1 MTTFTTSII
10 PNKQTFAK
18 VDKPHK
24 LNYKAICVF
33 VATGFF
39 LDQDTYWEDELCL
52 KPASTHNLDTN
63 GILLNSKPSFKWH
76 YSPRDI
82 SFNQVLEE
90 YVALLTDIIQ
100 EQVKD
105 NPVILPLSGGLDS
118 RSQALVLSKMSNP
131 VSAYSYSFQNG
142 YPEHKISKKIADVCD
157 FDFQEFSISNGYLW
171 DVIEDL
177 GRINKCYS
185 EFTHARQMAVFKPL
199 SDMRGVMSLGHWG
212 DVLFDKGAPSNITED
227 TKVSYLLKK
236 MVKEK
241 GFELAEKLWQT
252 WELEGDFKSY
262 LRTRVEDIVSKI
274 NIDNISA
281 KVRAFKTSQWAHR
294 WTTTNLS
301 IFEAAKPI
309 TLPYYDD
316 RMCKFICSVPE
327 RFLADRQLQIAHIK
341 QHKALASVT
350 WHANKPFNLL
360 NYNYN
365 KSPYNLP
372 FRVANKA
379 SREIS
384 NMLGKPFTQRNWELQ
399 FLGKE
404 NDNKLQSFLFS
415 ENFKN
420 LVPQEVTSY
429 FYNQFKTDNAIVY
442 AHPLSML
449 LTLALFHKQNN
460 L

>member
-10 PNKQTFAK
+10 PNKQTFIK

-52 KPASTHNLDTN
+52 NPASVNHIDAN
-63 GILLNSKPSFKWH
+63 GRFLESKSWFNWH

-82 SFNQVLEE
+82 TFNEVLEE
-90 YVALLTDIIQ
+90 YVSLLTQIIK

-118 RSQALVLSKMSNP
+118 RSQALVLSKMDNP
-131 VSAYSYSFQNG
+131 VSAYSYSFENG
-142 YPEHKISKKIADVCD
+142 YPEHKISKKIADICG
-157 FDFQEFSISNGYLW
+157 FNFQKFFIPKGYLW

-177 GRINKCYS
+177 GRINNCYS
-185 EFTHARQMAVFKPL
+185 EFTHPRQMAVFKPL
-199 SDMRGVMSLGHWG
+199 SNMQGVMSLGHWG
-212 DVLFDKGAPSNITED
+212 DVFFDKGAPSNITED
-227 TKVSYLLKK
+227 TIVPYLLKK

-241 GFELAEKLWQT
+241 GLELAEKLWRA
-252 WELEGDFKSY
+252 WGLEGDFNTY
-262 LRTRVEDIVSKI
+262 LINRVEEAVSKI
-274 NIDNISA
+274 KIENISA

-301 IFEAAKPI
+301 VFEAAKPM

-316 RMCKFICSVPE
+316 RMCKFICTVPE
-327 RFLADRQLQIAHIK
+327 QFLANRQLQIEHIK

-372 FRVANKA
+372 FRVVNKV

-384 NMLGKPFTQRNWELQ
+384 NLMDKPFTQRNWELQ
-399 FLGKE
+399 FLGTE
-404 NDNKLQSFLFS
+404 NDSQLQSFLFS
-415 ENFKN
+415 DEFKSF
-420 LVPQEVTSY
+420 VPKEVTSC
-429 FYNQFKTDNAIVY
+429 FYSQFKNDNAVVY
-442 AHPLSML
+442 AHPVSML
-449 LTLALFHKQNN
+449 LTLALFHKQNK

>member
-1 MTTFTTSII
+1 M
-10 PNKQTFAK
+10 
-18 VDKPHK
+18 
-24 LNYKAICVF
+24 F

-52 KPASTHNLDTN
+52 KPASTHNLDAN
-63 GILLNSKPSFKWH
+63 GILINSKSTFKWH
-76 YSPRDI
+76 YSPKDI

-100 EQVKD
+100 DQVKD
-105 NPVILPLSGGLDS
+105 NPVVLPLSGGLDS

-142 YPEHKISKKIADVCD
+142 YPEHKISKKIADVCG
-157 FDFQEFSISNGYLW
+157 FDFQEFSISKGYLW

-199 SDMRGVMSLGHWG
+199 SDMQGVMSLGHWG

-227 TKVSYLLKK
+227 TIVPYLLKK

-301 IFEAAKPI
+301 IFEAAKPM

-350 WHANKPFNLL
+350 WHANKPFNVL

-404 NDNKLQSFLFS
+404 NDNQLQSFLFS
-415 ENFKN
+415 ENFKTF
-420 LVPQEVTSY
+420 VPQEVTSY